1 MTWRRLAILWTVIAF
16 SMPSAVFLPVAGRA
30 PEAVAQQ
37 AATTATTTD
46 RLNLRTGPA
55 LTYPVRT
62 VIPLGEKVNLGTQE
76 TNGFRSVS
84 WQGQTGWAFST
95 WLSLDAPVPSPNET
109 ATTTDRLNL
118 RSGPGTTFGIV
129 TVLERGAIVTLTG
142 QESNGFRSVT
152 FGSFSGWVA
161 TEFLS
166 FATSPPPPPVTP
178 PSQLATTTD
187 NVNLRS
193 GPGLTFSVIR
203 VVPVQTEVTITGP
216 NSNGFSPV
224 SVAGVPGWISAD
236 YLVPEGS
243 EPQPTGTA
251 TTTDRLNLRS
261 APNTT
266 SAIVVVIPTGATVS
280 LTGQSNNGFR
290 SVRYG
295 NLNGWAFEAYLN
307 LGTTTPTPTP
317 PTPPAPTV
325 PFDVTNTIVGPV
337 RGSANQALAVA
348 RSMGAQRMDQVTL
361 YITEIYRRA
370 PEIGFDPALLVSQS
384 ALETDFWRSSWWI
397 NRLNPAGLGVTG
409 DPAQN
414 AASPTFTSGT
424 ISARAQLAHMHAEV
438 YGNRQPLPPVLQ
450 GVDPTYQR
458 VFAAGW
464 AGTIVTVED
473 LAGTWAVDPLYDVKI
488 ISRARVIF
496 PAP

>member
-1 MTWRRLAILWTVIAF
+1 
-16 SMPSAVFLPVAGRA
+16 
-30 PEAVAQQ
+30 
-37 AATTATTTD
+37 
-46 RLNLRTGPA
+46 
-55 LTYPVRT
+55 
-62 VIPLGEKVNLGTQE
+62 
-76 TNGFRSVS
+76 
-84 WQGQTGWAFST
+84 
-95 WLSLDAPVPSPNET
+95 
-109 ATTTDRLNL
+109 
-118 RSGPGTTFGIV
+118 V
-129 TVLERGAIVTLTG
+129 TVLETGSIVTLTG

-152 FGSFSGWVA
+152 FGSFSGWVSA
-161 TEFLS
+161 EYLDSST
-166 FATSPPPPPVTP
+166 TPPPPVTP
-178 PSQLATTTD
+178 PTRLATTTD
-187 NVNLRS
+187 NVNLRT

-203 VVPVQTEVTITGP
+203 VVPVRTEVTLTGQED
-216 NSNGFSPV
+216 NGFRSV
-224 SVAGVPGWISAD
+224 SVAGQPGWIASD
-236 YLVPEGS
+236 YLTTEGT

-266 SAIVVVIPTGATVS
+266 SAIIIVIPAEATVS
-280 LTGQSNNGFR
+280 LTGQSTNGFR

-295 NLNGWAFEAYLN
+295 NQSGWAFEAYLSI
-307 LGTTTPTPTP
+307 GTTAPTPV
-317 PTPPAPTV
+317 APV

-337 RGSANQALAVA
+337 RGTANQALAVA
-348 RSMGAQRMDQVTL
+348 RSMGAQRMDEVTL

-370 PEIGFDPALLVSQS
+370 PEVGFDPALLVAQS

-397 NRLNPAGLGVTG
+397 NRLNPAGIGVTG

-414 AASPTFTSGT
+414 AASPTFSSGT

-488 ISRARVIF
+488 ISRARVVF
-496 PAP
+496 PNL